1 MTEILQIC
9 YRILKFVLNHC
20 IILIFDVIMNVIK
33 RMLLKCN
40 RMLIFYMGDEFFMKE
55 KTIDEDFYIDGSLAL
70 QNNKDY
76 SEQIKKVG
84 IYSKYIKRII
94 DVFLSVIGLILLS
107 PIFGF
112 IAIAIKLDSQGA
124 VFYKHKRIGKNGKII
139 YLYKFRS
146 MYTDSKERL
155 EMLLKNPEIRKEW
168 EENFK
173 LENDPRITK
182 VGNLL
187 RKTSLDELPQ
197 LLNILKGE
205 MSIIGPRPVIDE
217 ELEKYG
223 PNKNKFLSVT
233 PGLTGW
239 WACNGRS
246 ATTYEDRMKLEL
258 YYVENQSFALDIK
271 CFFKT
276 ITTVLNRQGAK

>member
-1 MTEILQIC
+1 
-9 YRILKFVLNHC
+9 
-20 IILIFDVIMNVIK
+20 
-33 RMLLKCN
+33 
-40 RMLIFYMGDEFFMKE
+40 MKE
-55 KTIDEDFYIDGSLAL
+55 KTINEDFYIDGSLAIK
-70 QNNKDY
+70 NEAGY

-84 IYSKYIKRII
+84 IYNKYIKRGI
-94 DVFLSVIGLILLS
+94 DIFLSIIGMIILS
-107 PIFGF
+107 PIFCI
-112 IAIAIKLDSQGA
+112 IAIAIKLDSEGP
-124 VFYKHKRIGKNGKII
+124 VFYKHKRIGKNGKTI

-155 EMLLKNPEIRKEW
+155 EMLLKNPDIKKEW

-182 VGNLL
+182 VGNFL

-223 PNKNKFLSVT
+223 QNKNKFLSVT

-246 ATTYEDRMKLEL
+246 AITYEDRMRLEL
-258 YYVENQSFALDIK
+258 YYVDNQSLLLDIK
-271 CFFKT
+271 CVLKT
-276 ITTVLNRQGAK
+276 IVIVLKRQGAK

>member
-1 MTEILQIC
+1 
-9 YRILKFVLNHC
+9 
-20 IILIFDVIMNVIK
+20 
-33 RMLLKCN
+33 
-40 RMLIFYMGDEFFMKE
+40 MKE
-55 KTIDEDFYIDGSLAL
+55 KTIDENFYIDGSLAL
-70 QNNKDY
+70 QNETDY

-84 IYSKYIKRII
+84 IYSKYIKRGI
-94 DVFLSVIGLILLS
+94 DIFLSVIGLILLS

-112 IAIAIKLDSQGA
+112 IAIAIKLDSKGS
-124 VFYKHKRIGKNGKII
+124 VFYKHKRIGKDGEII

-155 EMLLKNPEIRKEW
+155 EMLLKNPDIRKEW

-182 VGNLL
+182 VGNFL

-217 ELEKYG
+217 ELEKYNQ
-223 PNKNKFLSVT
+223 NKSKFLSVT

-258 YYVENQSFALDIK
+258 YYVEHQSFLLDIK
-271 CFFKT
+271 CFFRT

>member
-1 MTEILQIC
+1 
-9 YRILKFVLNHC
+9 
-20 IILIFDVIMNVIK
+20 
-33 RMLLKCN
+33 
-40 RMLIFYMGDEFFMKE
+40 MKE
-55 KTIDEDFYIDGSLAL
+55 KTIDENFYIDGSLAL
-70 QNNKDY
+70 QNDTDY
-76 SEQIKKVG
+76 SEEIKKVG
-84 IYSKYIKRII
+84 IYSKYIKRGI
-94 DVFLSVIGLILLS
+94 DIFLSFIGLILLS

-112 IAIAIKLDSQGA
+112 IAIAIKLDSKGA
-124 VFYKHKRIGKNGKII
+124 VFYKHKRIGKDGKII

-155 EMLLKNPEIRKEW
+155 EMLLKNPDIRKEW

-182 VGNLL
+182 VGSLL

-223 PNKNKFLSVT
+223 QNRSKFLSIT

-246 ATTYEDRMKLEL
+246 SITYEDRVKLEL
-258 YYVENQSFALDIK
+258 YYVEHQSFLLDIK

-276 ITTVLNRQGAK
+276 LTTVLNRQGAK

>member
-1 MTEILQIC
+1 
-9 YRILKFVLNHC
+9 
-20 IILIFDVIMNVIK
+20 
-33 RMLLKCN
+33 
-40 RMLIFYMGDEFFMKE
+40 MKE
-55 KTIDEDFYIDGSLAL
+55 KTIDEDFYIDGALAIK
-70 QNNKDY
+70 NETDY

-84 IYSKYIKRII
+84 IYNKYIKRGI
-94 DVFLSVIGLILLS
+94 DIFLSLIGLIILS
-107 PIFGF
+107 PIFCI
-112 IAIAIKLDSQGA
+112 IAIAIKLDSKGP

-155 EMLLKNPEIRKEW
+155 EMLLKNPDIKREW

-182 VGNLL
+182 VGSFL

-223 PNKNKFLSVT
+223 QNKDKFLSVT

-258 YYVENQSFALDIK
+258 YYVENQSFVLDIK

>member
-1 MTEILQIC
+1 
-9 YRILKFVLNHC
+9 
-20 IILIFDVIMNVIK
+20 
-33 RMLLKCN
+33 
-40 RMLIFYMGDEFFMKE
+40 MKE
-55 KTIDEDFYIDGSLAL
+55 KTIEEDFYIDGSLAL
-70 QNNKDY
+70 QNETGY
-76 SEQIKKVG
+76 SEKIRKVG
-84 IYSKYIKRII
+84 IYNKYIKRII
-94 DVFLSVIGLILLS
+94 DILLSSIGLIILS
-107 PIFGF
+107 PIFCV
-112 IAIAIKLDSQGA
+112 ISIAIKLDSKGP
-124 VFYKHKRIGKNGKII
+124 VFYKHKRIGKDGKTI

-155 EMLLKNPEIRKEW
+155 EILLKNPDIKKEW
-168 EENFK
+168 NENFK

-182 VGNLL
+182 VGNFL

-223 PNKNKFLSVT
+223 QNKKKFLSVT

-246 ATTYEDRMKLEL
+246 AITYEDRMRLEL
-258 YYVENQSFALDIK
+258 YYVENLNLLLDIK

-276 ITTVLNRQGAK
+276 FITVLNRKGAK

>member
-1 MTEILQIC
+1 
-9 YRILKFVLNHC
+9 
-20 IILIFDVIMNVIK
+20 
-33 RMLLKCN
+33 
-40 RMLIFYMGDEFFMKE
+40 MKE
-55 KTIDEDFYIDGSLAL
+55 KTIDEDFYIDGSLAIK
-70 QNNKDY
+70 NETDY

-84 IYSKYIKRII
+84 IYNKYIKRGI
-94 DVFLSVIGLILLS
+94 DIFLSLIGLIILS
-107 PIFGF
+107 PIFCI
-112 IAIAIKLDSQGA
+112 IAIAIKLDSKGP

-155 EMLLKNPEIRKEW
+155 EMLLKNPDIKREW

-182 VGNLL
+182 VGSLL

-223 PNKNKFLSVT
+223 QNKDKFLSVT

-258 YYVENQSFALDIK
+258 YYVENQSFVLDIK

>member
-1 MTEILQIC
+1 
-9 YRILKFVLNHC
+9 
-20 IILIFDVIMNVIK
+20 
-33 RMLLKCN
+33 
-40 RMLIFYMGDEFFMKE
+40 MKE
-55 KTIDEDFYIDGSLAL
+55 KTIDEDFYIDGSLAI
-70 QNNKDY
+70 QSETDY
-76 SEQIKKVG
+76 SEQINKVG
-84 IYSKYIKRII
+84 IYNKYIKRGI
-94 DVFLSVIGLILLS
+94 DIFLSLIGLIILS
-107 PIFGF
+107 PIFCI
-112 IAIAIKLDSQGA
+112 IAIFIKLDSKGP

-146 MYTDSKERL
+146 MYMDSKERL
-155 EMLLKNPEIRKEW
+155 EMLLKNPDIKREW

-182 VGNLL
+182 VGSFL

-223 PNKNKFLSVT
+223 KNKDKFLSVT

-258 YYVENQSFALDIK
+258 YYVENQSFVLDIK

>member
-1 MTEILQIC
+1 
-9 YRILKFVLNHC
+9 
-20 IILIFDVIMNVIK
+20 
-33 RMLLKCN
+33 
-40 RMLIFYMGDEFFMKE
+40 MKE
-55 KTIDEDFYIDGSLAL
+55 KTIEEDFYIDGSLAL
-70 QNNKDY
+70 QNETGY
-76 SEQIKKVG
+76 SEKIRKVG
-84 IYSKYIKRII
+84 IYNKYIKRII
-94 DVFLSVIGLILLS
+94 DILLSSIGLIILS
-107 PIFGF
+107 PIFCV
-112 IAIAIKLDSQGA
+112 ISIAIKLDSKGP
-124 VFYKHKRIGKNGKII
+124 VFYKHKRIGKDGKTI

-155 EMLLKNPEIRKEW
+155 EILLKNPDIKKEW
-168 EENFK
+168 NENFK

-182 VGNLL
+182 VGNFL

-223 PNKNKFLSVT
+223 QNKKKFLSVT

-258 YYVENQSFALDIK
+258 YYVENQSLLLDIK

>member
-1 MTEILQIC
+1 
-9 YRILKFVLNHC
+9 
-20 IILIFDVIMNVIK
+20 
-33 RMLLKCN
+33 
-40 RMLIFYMGDEFFMKE
+40 MKE

-70 QNNKDY
+70 Q
-76 SEQIKKVG
+76 SETTCNEKMRKVG
-84 IYSKYIKRII
+84 IYNKYVKRGI
-94 DVFLSVIGLILLS
+94 DIFLAFIGLIILS
-107 PIFGF
+107 PIFCV
-112 IAIAIKLDSQGA
+112 IAVAIKLDSEGSI
-124 VFYKHKRIGKNGKII
+124 FYKHKRIGKDGETI

-146 MYTDSKERL
+146 MYTDSKKRL
-155 EMLLKNPEIRKEW
+155 EILLKNPDIRKEW

-182 VGNLL
+182 VGGFL

-223 PNKNKFLSVT
+223 QNKDKFLSVT

-258 YYVENQSFALDIK
+258 YYVENQSFVLDIK

>member
-1 MTEILQIC
+1 
-9 YRILKFVLNHC
+9 
-20 IILIFDVIMNVIK
+20 
-33 RMLLKCN
+33 
-40 RMLIFYMGDEFFMKE
+40 MKE

-70 QNNKDY
+70 QNNTDY

-84 IYSKYIKRII
+84 IYNKYIKRGI
-94 DVFLSVIGLILLS
+94 DIFLSLIGLIILS
-107 PIFGF
+107 PIFCI
-112 IAIAIKLDSQGA
+112 IAIAIKLDSKGP

-155 EMLLKNPEIRKEW
+155 EMLLKNPDIKREW

-182 VGNLL
+182 VGSFL

-223 PNKNKFLSVT
+223 QNKDKFLSVT

-258 YYVENQSFALDIK
+258 YYVENQSFVLDIK